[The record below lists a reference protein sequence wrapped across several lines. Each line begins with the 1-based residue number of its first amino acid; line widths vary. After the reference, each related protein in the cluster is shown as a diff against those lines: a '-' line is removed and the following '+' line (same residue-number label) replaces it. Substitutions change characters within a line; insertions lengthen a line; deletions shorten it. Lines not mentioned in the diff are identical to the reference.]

1 MAVGHALPQAVG
13 GGVACAWPVPAEGFA
28 LAVAPERNALA
39 ARDMRR
45 VLPVVAVVAVCHS
58 QASCAALAGVP
69 FGIVGGAS
77 SWRFFAPGPCRRQR
91 VSAGRAAALI
101 VANTHGGPRTR
112 AHVR

>member
-45 VLPVVAVVAVCHS
+45 VLPVVSVVAVCHS

-77 SWRFFAPGPCRRQR
+77 SWRFSAPGPCRRQR
-91 VSAGRAAALI
+91 VAAGRAAALI